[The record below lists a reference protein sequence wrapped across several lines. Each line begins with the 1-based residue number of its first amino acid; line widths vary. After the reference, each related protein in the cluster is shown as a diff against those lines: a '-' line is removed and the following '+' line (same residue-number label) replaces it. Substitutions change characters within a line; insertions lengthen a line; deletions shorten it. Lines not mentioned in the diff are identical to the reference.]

1 MRPPRL
7 AAALV
12 AFTGLSAAAAAQD
25 EPNRD
30 GKTVRVVPAERYQ
43 AGSLH
48 RFFLGSGYRRLWATP
63 IQVPVLDLA
72 TFAGG
77 LKVDEK
83 GGGKQTKAL
92 KFDGADGREW
102 KFRSIDKDPS
112 PVLPK
117 ALQTGVANDVVQD
130 QISASHPGNS
140 LVVDALA
147 RAAGIP
153 VVPRLLVVL
162 PDDARLG
169 EFRKEFAGLLGTLEQ
184 DPSVKPPV
192 TPGFERFSDLQETV
206 ELWETMEK
214 DPREQVDAAALVHAR
229 LFDLVIGDYDRHKDQ
244 WDFGK
249 DRTTGRWVPVPKDRD
264 LAFVNFDGVVL
275 ALARPGAPRLV
286 KFEDEFPSIF
296 GLTWQARFVDRRL
309 LAGLSWAEWDAAAR
323 ALQSELTDAVIDDA
337 VRRMPPPMYAIDGAV
352 LARKLKARR
361 EALRPAARRFYEQLA
376 AEVEL
381 HATDRADTVE
391 AVRQPDGSLDLVAS
405 GAEGPYFRRHFDPKE
420 TDEVRVY
427 LKGGDDRA
435 VTHGAGDSDIKLR
448 VVGGAGNDVLDDSDG
463 GHSRF
468 YDDAG
473 ENRIVRGPDTRV
485 SDRPYEHPVDRAE
498 NPLRDWGGSTGVLPW
513 GRIGGGL
520 GAVVGL
526 ELRHTS
532 YGFRKHPYAS
542 RHSLQVGYSTTLR
555 DFGAEYAYEA
565 LRTDNRARFAVEAKI
580 SKLELIRFHG
590 FGNETTITDDDDF
603 YEVKQRQYSFA
614 PSYRLE
620 LDPIDVHVGP
630 VVKFATTDL
639 DDRPTLLG
647 LERPYGSGDF
657 GQLGARVRVSFDRR
671 DVPKAP
677 TRGGIVL
684 AEANVYPA
692 VWSVNETFGDVRGEA
707 ATYLTA
713 PVPLRPTLALRVGG
727 QKVLGDAPFHE
738 SAFLGGPDS
747 VRGLRRQR
755 YAGDAAVFGNAELRL
770 ALLDR
775 GDTFLSRLGVFGLV
789 DGGRVFLDGEESDRW
804 HTAVGGGLWVAVFK
818 PGNVVSLAVA
828 RSEGRVRVYAQG
840 GFMF

>member
-1 MRPPRL
+1 MPPRSL
-7 AAALV
+7 AVALFLLAPAVQAAED
-12 AFTGLSAAAAAQD
+12 A
-25 EPNRD
+25 PNA
-30 GKTVRVVPAERYQ
+30 GGQTVTVVPGARYG
-43 AGSLH
+43 ASAFH
-48 RFFLGSGYRRLWATP
+48 RFFLGSGYRRLWTTP
-63 IQVPVLDLA
+63 IRVPVLDLA
-72 TFAGG
+72 TFSGG

-92 KFDGADGREW
+92 KFDAADGREW
-102 KFRSIDKDPS
+102 KFRSLDKDPT

-117 ALQTGVANDVVQD
+117 ALQTGIANDIVQD

-184 DPSVKPPV
+184 DPSTKDPV
-192 TPGFERFSDLQETV
+192 TPGFERFSDLEETV
-206 ELWETMEK
+206 ELWERMEK
-214 DPREQVDAAALVHAR
+214 DPAEQVDAEALVYAR

-264 LAFVNFDGVVL
+264 LAFVNFDGLVL
-275 ALARPGAPRLV
+275 AAVRPGAPRLV
-286 KFEDEFPSIF
+286 KFESEFPSIF
-296 GLTWQARFVDRRL
+296 GLTWQARFVDRRF
-309 LAGLSWAEWDAAAR
+309 LSGVSWPEWEQAAR
-323 ALQSELTDAVIDDA
+323 KLQAALTDPVVDDA
-337 VRRMPPPMYAIDGAV
+337 VRQMPPEFYAIDGPQ
-352 LARKLKARR
+352 LAARIKSRR
-361 EALRPAARRFYEQLA
+361 EQLRPAARRFYELLA
-376 AEVEL
+376 GEVEL
-381 HATDRADTVE
+381 HATDRADTLE
-391 AVRQPDGSLDLVAS
+391 AVRQPDGSLDVVAS
-405 GAEGPYFRRHFDPKE
+405 SQNGPYFRRHFDPKE

-435 VTHGAGDSDIKLR
+435 VTHGAAASDIKLR

-485 SDRPYEHPVDRAE
+485 SGRSYEHPKDRAE
-498 NPLRDWGGSTGVLPW
+498 NPLRDWGGATGIVPW
-513 GRIGGGL
+513 GTVGGGL
-520 GAVVGL
+520 GAVVGF

-532 YGFRKHPYAS
+532 YGFRKHPFAS
-542 RHSLQVGYSTTLR
+542 RHSLTVGYSTALR
-555 DFGAEYAYEA
+555 DFGAEYGYEA
-565 LRTDNRARFAVEAKI
+565 LRTDNRGRFGIEAKI

-590 FGNETTITDDDDF
+590 FGNDTAITDDDDF

-620 LDPIDVHVGP
+620 LDALDVHVGP
-630 VVKFATTDL
+630 VVKFAKTDL
-639 DDRPTLLG
+639 DDRSTLLG
-647 LERPYGSGDF
+647 LERPYGTEDF
-657 GQLGARVRVSFDRR
+657 GQVGARVRVALDRR
-671 DVPKAP
+671 DIEKAP
-677 TRGGIVL
+677 TRGGLVL
-684 AEANVYPA
+684 AEASVYPA
-692 VWSVNETFGDVRGEA
+692 TWSVRETFGEVHGEA

-713 PVPLRPTLALRVGG
+713 PIALRPTLALRAGA
-727 QKVLGDAPFHE
+727 QKVFGEYPFHE
-738 SAFLGGPDS
+738 SAFLGGTDTI
-747 VRGLRRQR
+747 RGLRRQR
-755 YAGDAAVFGNAELRL
+755 YAGDASVYGNAELRL
-770 ALLDR
+770 ALVDR
-775 GDTFLSRLGVFGLV
+775 GETFLSRLGVFGLL
-789 DGGRVFLDGEESDRW
+789 DGGRVFLRGEESDRW
-804 HTAVGGGLWVAVFK
+804 HTGVGGGLWLAIFK

-828 RSEGRVRVYAQG
+828 RSEGRTRIYAHG